1 MRFYLFSSS
10 DAPSVRFSIRASILR
25 IDYLAMLLRL
35 GLDAGF
41 EGMQFF
47 GIIPAGHKVV
57 FQADHGVCA
66 SRMGLSA
73 SPSSLKMR

>member
-41 EGMQFF
+41 EGMQFVW
-47 GIIPAGHKVV
+47 ILKASHKIVS

-73 SPSSLKMR
+73 ERLLL